1 LCPENKYRRGSVL
14 TVAAIYA
21 RKSKF
26 TDTGDS
32 ITNQTNLC
40 KRYLETLNITEFQIY
55 QDEGFSGKNMDRPGF
70 SKMYEDA
77 KQKKFN
83 VLICYK
89 LDRISRSVADF
100 SNLAKELEKLNI
112 SFVSVNEQFDTS
124 TAMGRAMMYI
134 CSVFGQLE
142 RETISIRIRDNMYA
156 LAENGNWLGG
166 EVATGFESERLTYLD
181 TNGKEKTYCVLKP
194 IEDEIELVNLAFTKY
209 LELKSLSKV
218 QKYMLSNYIKT
229 KNGKDW
235 SRNGLRSILTNP
247 VYVRVDENV
256 LNYYKAQ
263 DINVFGKVD
272 NVHGILIYSKRSG
285 KSGKNKDPKEWIYAI
300 SSHEGIIDSNNW
312 LRVQKQISI
321 NKDKAPALGSSS
333 VALLSGLIRC
343 SKCGSYMRVAYGKQY
358 ADSNIKKFYYVCS
371 LKNDSGK
378 TRCNNRN
385 VNGIDL
391 DTMIINKLRD
401 MSVDKGTLINEL
413 QKYKAELE
421 NSTENTEFK
430 NILHGIKQNN
440 AMLENL
446 LHNVSMTTEKEM
458 VELLFERI
466 SSLKENNKVF
476 DKRLLNLKEET
487 ESQST
492 TIHSC
497 DAFMKLI
504 RNFSMAT
511 DIATVKEK
519 RLLLSSIL
527 ERVFVDGDSGKVT
540 IKFWGVDD
548 L

>member
-1 LCPENKYRRGSVL
+1 M

-40 KRYLETLNITEFQIY
+40 KRYLENLNITEFLVY
-55 QDEGFSGKNMDRPGF
+55 QDEGFSGKNLDRPGF
-70 SKMYEDA
+70 SKMLEDSN
-77 KQKKFN
+77 QNKFSI
-83 VLICYK
+83 LICYK

-100 SNLAKELEKLNI
+100 SNLVIELEKLNI
-112 SFVSVNEQFDTS
+112 AFISVNEQFDTS

-194 IEDEIELVNLAFTKY
+194 IKEEIELVHLVFSKY

-218 QKYMLSNYIKT
+218 QKYMLVNYIKT

-235 SRNGLRSILTNP
+235 SRNALKSILTNP
-247 VYVRVDENV
+247 VYVRADADVV
-256 LNYYKAQ
+256 NYYKAH
-263 DINVFGKVD
+263 DINIFGKVD
-272 NVHGILIYSKRSG
+272 NAHGILIYSKRSG

-300 SSHEGIIDSNNW
+300 SSHEGIIDSSDW

-321 NKDKAPALGSSS
+321 NKDKAPALGSSNI
-333 VALLSGLIRC
+333 ALLSGLIRC

-358 ADSNIKKFYYVCS
+358 ADSNVKKFYYVCS

-391 DTMIINKLRD
+391 DTIIVNKLRE

-413 QKYKAELE
+413 QKYKKELE

-430 NILHGIKQNN
+430 NISHSIKQNN
-440 AMLENL
+440 AMLQNL
-446 LHNVSMTTEKEM
+446 VHNVSMTTEKEM

-466 SSLKENNKVF
+466 SDLKENNKTF
-476 DKRLLNLKEET
+476 EKRLGNLKEET
-487 ESQST
+487 ECQST

-497 DAFMKLI
+497 DDFMKLI
-504 RNFSMAT
+504 KNFSMAT

-527 ERVFVDGDSGKVT
+527 ERVFVDGDSGKIT

>member
-1 LCPENKYRRGSVL
+1 M

-40 KRYLETLNITEFQIY
+40 KRYLENLNIREFQIY

-70 SKMYEDA
+70 SKMYNDA

-89 LDRISRSVADF
+89 LDRISRNVSDF
-100 SNLAKELEKLNI
+100 SNLSDELIKLNI
-112 SFVSVNEQFDTS
+112 AFISVNEQFDTS
-124 TAMGRAMMYI
+124 TAMGRAMMSI
-134 CSVFGQLE
+134 CSVFAQLE

-166 EVATGFESERLTYLD
+166 EAATGFKSERISYLD

-194 IEDEIELVNLAFTKY
+194 IKEEIELVNLIFSKY
-209 LELKSLSKV
+209 LELKSLSMV

-229 KNGKDW
+229 KNGNEW
-235 SRNGLRSILTNP
+235 SRNSIRIILTNP
-247 VYVRVDENV
+247 VYVRADEDV
-256 LNYYKAQ
+256 INYYKAQ
-263 DINVFGKVD
+263 DINVFGNVD
-272 NVHGILIYSKRSG
+272 NTHGILIYSKRSG
-285 KSGKNKDPKEWIYAI
+285 RVGKNKDPKEWIYAI
-300 SSHEGIIDSNNW
+300 SSHEGIIDSSDW

-321 NKDKAPALGSSS
+321 NKDKAPALGSSGI
-333 VALLSGLIRC
+333 ALLSGLIRC

-358 ADSNIKKFYYVCS
+358 ADKNIIKFYYVCS

-391 DTMIINKLRD
+391 DTIIVEKLKE
-401 MSVDKGTLINEL
+401 MSVDKGTLISEL
-413 QKYKAELE
+413 KKYKTELE
-421 NSTENTEFK
+421 NSTENTEFN
-430 NILHGIKQNN
+430 NISHSIKQNN
-440 AMLENL
+440 SMLQNL

-466 SSLKENNKVF
+466 NTLKENNKVF
-476 DKRLLNLKEET
+476 DRRLLHLKEET

-504 RNFSMAT
+504 KNFSLAT

-527 ERVFVDGDSGKVT
+527 EKVFVDGDSGKVT

>member
-1 LCPENKYRRGSVL
+1 M

-32 ITNQTNLC
+32 ITNQINLC
-40 KRYLETLNITEFQIY
+40 KRYLENLNITKFLIY
-55 QDEGFSGKNMDRPGF
+55 QDEGFSGKTLDRPGF
-70 SKMYEDA
+70 SKMLEDS
-77 KQKKFN
+77 KQNKFST
-83 VLICYK
+83 LICYK

-100 SNLAKELEKLNI
+100 SNLVIELEKLNI
-112 SFVSVNEQFDTS
+112 AFISVNEQFDTS

-156 LAENGNWLGG
+156 LAGNGNWLGG
-166 EVATGFESERLTYLD
+166 EAATGFESERLTYLD

-194 IEDEIELVNLAFTKY
+194 IKEEIELVKFIFNKY

-229 KNGKDW
+229 KNGNEW
-235 SRNGLRSILTNP
+235 SRNGLKIILTNP
-247 VYVRVDENV
+247 VYVRVDEDV
-256 LNYYKAQ
+256 LSYYKTQ
-263 DINVFGKVD
+263 GINVSGNAD
-272 NVHGILIYSKRSG
+272 NHHGILIYSKRSG
-285 KSGKNKDPKEWIYAI
+285 RVGRNKDPKEWIYAI
-300 SSHEGIIDSNNW
+300 SSHEGIIDSSDW

-321 NKDKAPALGSSS
+321 NKDKAPALGSSGI
-333 VALLSGLIRC
+333 ALLSGLIRC
-343 SKCGSYMRVAYGKQY
+343 SKCGKPMRVAYGKQY
-358 ADSNIKKFYYVCS
+358 ADKNIIRFYYVCS
-371 LKNDSGK
+371 FKTDSGK
-378 TRCNNRN
+378 TRCTSRN
-385 VNGIDL
+385 INGIDL
-391 DTMIINKLRD
+391 DTLIIDKLKE
-401 MSVDKGTLINEL
+401 MSIDKSSLINEL
-413 QKYKAELE
+413 QKYKSELE

-430 NILHGIKQNN
+430 NTMHSIKQNN
-440 AMLENL
+440 NMLSNL

-466 SSLKENNKVF
+466 AALKEYNKNF
-476 DKRLLNLKEET
+476 EKKLEHLKEET
-487 ESQST
+487 ECQST

-504 RNFSMAT
+504 KNFSLVA

-519 RLLLSSIL
+519 RALLSSIV
-527 ERVFVDGDSGKVT
+527 EKVFVDGDSGKVT